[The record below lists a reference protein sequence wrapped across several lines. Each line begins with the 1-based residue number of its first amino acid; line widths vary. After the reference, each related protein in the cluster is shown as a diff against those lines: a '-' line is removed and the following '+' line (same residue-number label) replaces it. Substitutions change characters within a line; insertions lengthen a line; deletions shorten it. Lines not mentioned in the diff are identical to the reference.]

1 MKTEIMLTSQRTD
14 QEWASSMMASF
25 SQYVLNF
32 SHALPIAYVSDV
44 LAVKFKF
51 SHQLL
56 WRKTASWLCVSLS
69 HTLIFI
75 FRKPLHT
82 EPLTL
87 DSW

>member
-56 WRKTASWLCVSLS
+56 
-69 HTLIFI
+69 
-75 FRKPLHT
+75 
-82 EPLTL
+82 
-87 DSW
+87 